1 MEMPVLDNIIP
12 MMTGD
17 DPLGSVEMGGMFSAS
32 KTHRNQKPG
41 AYENLEDTL
50 AYEYIGPMAKPS
62 RFKAEGGQSTPRKE
76 KSNLDTVVKV
86 KKPSS
91 HSGH

>member
-1 MEMPVLDNIIP
+1 MPILDNIVP
-12 MMTGD
+12 MMPGGVL
-17 DPLGSVEMGGMFSAS
+17 LGSVEVGGMFSVL
-32 KTHRNQKPG
+32 KTRRDQKPG